1 MMDQKILPK
10 VVWQQCLGRSNGN
23 ISKHKFRKS
32 LKEPKEV
39 TRVPGKVG
47 SVLPR
52 YSKVNKD
59 EIVGYVLDMK
69 MPKARG
75 KSKKDDL

>member
-1 MMDQKILPK
+1 MKVFEKIIDDL
-10 VVWQQCLGRSNGN
+10 
-23 ISKHKFRKS
+23 SKPR
-32 LKEPKEV
+32 EV
-39 TRVPGKVG
+39 TRIPGKVG

-69 MPKARG
+69 MPKAR
-75 KSKKDDL
+75 KKDDL